1 MDQLKNL
8 LFSFSVK
15 QRISLGVAA
24 LAVIGG
30 LYAISHWNRERDF
43 KPLYSGLSQED
54 AAAVLAK
61 VREGGSEFRLSES
74 GSSVLVPSSKVAE
87 LRLQLAAA
95 GVPKSGR
102 IGYELFD
109 KVNFGTSDF
118 AEQIN
123 YHRAIEGEL
132 ERTVMALAEVEQARV
147 HVTFPKDSVFSESK
161 QAAKASV
168 LLKLKPGAKLSAQNV
183 LAVCQL
189 MGSAVEGLAP
199 EAVSVVDMHGNVLS
213 RPRKAV
219 SPDSPEP
226 DETMLDYKGKI
237 ERELI
242 AKIGTTLEPL
252 LGAERF
258 RAGVSVDCD
267 FTSGEQSEEILDPS
281 KSVMVSSQKTEDV
294 SGGAS
299 AAAGVPGTP
308 SNLPRPTARAGGG
321 APQVSRRTENVA
333 YQSSRTVRRM
343 RLPQG
348 SVKRMSVSILVD
360 NVVRMQGSG
369 AKAKRIIEPPPPEKM
384 KAIRELIAGVIGFS
398 ADRGDQLVIESL
410 PFESTL
416 NPEPPASTGIPG
428 TPAPGNLPP
437 WLQDA
442 LKNKTFLIAG
452 AAGALVLVGL
462 LGFAMFAMTRKKSKS
477 NPVDIKAAIESGA
490 KVEVNSVAD
499 AQKKMEAQ
507 LAEQAATRNRQEIE
521 ALSVLKLSAVQ
532 TKKTEV
538 LTKHI
543 NEEAKKD
550 SKVMAQIVRS
560 WIAEGGK

>member
-8 LFSFSVK
+8 LFSLTVK

-24 LAVIGG
+24 LAVIAG
-30 LYAISHWNRERDF
+30 LFGISHWNRERDF

-123 YHRAIEGEL
+123 YHRAVEGEL

-189 MGSAVEGLAP
+189 MASAVEGLAP

-267 FTSGEQSEEILDPS
+267 FTSGEQSEEILDPT

-294 SGGAS
+294 SGGANGAS
-299 AAAGVPGTP
+299 GVPGTP
-308 SNLPRPTARAGGG
+308 SNLPRPASRPGSGS
-321 APQVSRRTENVA
+321 PQVSRRTENVA

-343 RLPQG
+343 RIPQG

-360 NVVRMQGSG
+360 NLVRMQGTG
-369 AKAKRIIEPPPPEKM
+369 AKAKRIIESPAPEKM

-416 NPEPPASTGIPG
+416 NGEPPASLTAPVA
-428 TPAPGNLPP
+428 PAPGNLPP

-462 LGFAMFAMTRKKSKS
+462 LGFAMFAMTRKGSKTK
-477 NPVDIKAAIESGA
+477 PVDTKPAIAGSVAAEG
-490 KVEVNSVAD
+490 VSVAD

-507 LAEQAATRNRQEIE
+507 LADQAAARNRQEIE

-550 SKVMAQIVRS
+550 SKIMAQIVRT

>member
-189 MGSAVEGLAP
+189 MASAVEGLAP